1 MQHLRKTYPG
11 GGVLGSTGFSLCLE
25 AFRLSRLPGSDP
37 SSTSFASSASYAIQS
52 PPLYWRKGEPPM
64 TFSTRKT
71 VWQAFRL
78 AVPPAALFC
87 FAAGLGAQEKDNP
100 PKKPESKVATVEVT
114 PAEAVAEVGDT
125 VQFTA
130 LGKDAS
136 GNAQPDK
143 PTVWF
148 AAPFD
153 TGGADMSGKG
163 RVVGAGRVTVGA
175 VICGEGGLSQD
186 PNKTPPPP
194 PG

>member
-78 AVPPAALFC
+78 AVLPAVLFC
-87 FAAGLGAQEKDNP
+87 FAAGVGAQEKDNP
-100 PKKPESKVATVEVT
+100 PKKHESKVATVEVT

-130 LGKDAS
+130 LDKDAS
-136 GNAQPDK
+136 DNAQPDK

-153 TGGADMSGKG
+153 TGGAGMSGQG
-163 RVVGAGRVTVGA
+163 RGVGAGGGTLRAGV
-175 VICGEGGLSQD
+175 CGGGGV
-186 PNKTPPPP
+186 PENPH
-194 PG
+194 